1 MNTNLSTQLDDLDM
15 QILDILIKDCRTPF
29 LEIARKCHVSGG
41 TIHVRMNK
49 MEELGLIKG
58 SKLIIDN
65 AKLGLDVCCFIG
77 VYLDKAASFKLVLD
91 QMKQIPEI
99 VELYY
104 TTGVYSVF
112 IKVICKSISN
122 LQDILMNKIQMIDGI
137 QRTETILSLSQLIDR
152 TIQI

>member
-1 MNTNLSTQLDDLDM
+1 MNTNLSTQLDDLDI

-65 AKLGLDVCCFIG
+65 SKLGLDVCCFIG
-77 VYLDKAASFKLVLD
+77 IYLDKAASFKLVLE

-112 IKVICKSISN
+112 IKVICKSIAN